1 MSGDFLSPHSKDRNK
16 LNKLA
21 KFYGVDGFDYQG
33 QDEGETG
40 FGPKGRPGS
49 HNGAKGRVENRTTED
64 VARDINT
71 AMANGAMGDYLR
83 YSGKSLPNVMG
94 DDDEVNIEGLFALH
108 KDAKKAHKEIGGN
121 NYNNAGSDNF
131 KLAQHA
137 FNEWDAN
144 LRDSLAKDNEQN
156 TTEEDKPETRQSW
169 NEAKESGTLSPSVQ
183 AAVDRI
189 ENNDYMFDL
198 KKATDNTPTNT
209 PATQAQQFLK
219 DSVTSIA
226 SDKNAIAKSKQK
238 ENAYGGILNG
248 GNRISLIS
256 PML

>member
-1 MSGDFLSPHSKDRNK
+1 MSGDFLSPHSKDRKK

-83 YSGKSLPNVMG
+83 YSGKSLPNVMN
-94 DDDEVNIEGLFALH
+94 DDGEVNSEGLFDLH

-131 KLAQHA
+131 KLANHA
-137 FNEWDAN
+137 FSEWESN
-144 LRDSLAKDNEQN
+144 LKNSLAKDDDESP
-156 TTEEDKPETRQSW
+156 TEEETAPTRMSW

-183 AAVDRI
+183 AALDRLN
-189 ENNDYMFDL
+189 NNDYAINL

-209 PATQAQQFLK
+209 PASQAQQFLK
-219 DSVTSIA
+219 DSVTNIA
-226 SDKNAIAKSKQK
+226 SDKSAIAKSKQK
-238 ENAYGGILNG
+238 ENAYGGILG
-248 GNRISLIS
+248 GAGAISLIS